1 LDVSMGSLRR
11 RTPVS
16 RENRIGDSG
25 RNGAGTG
32 LAHSAW
38 RLLAVDDVNVDRRD
52 LIDAQGSIAI
62 EIALFHP
69 AVFQR
74 DLAIKGGGQTI
85 DLTVSS
91 IYCDT

>member
-1 LDVSMGSLRR
+1 
-11 RTPVS
+11 
-16 RENRIGDSG
+16 
-25 RNGAGTG
+25 
-32 LAHSAW
+32 
-38 RLLAVDDVNVDRRD
+38 VNVDRRD

-91 IYCDT
+91 I